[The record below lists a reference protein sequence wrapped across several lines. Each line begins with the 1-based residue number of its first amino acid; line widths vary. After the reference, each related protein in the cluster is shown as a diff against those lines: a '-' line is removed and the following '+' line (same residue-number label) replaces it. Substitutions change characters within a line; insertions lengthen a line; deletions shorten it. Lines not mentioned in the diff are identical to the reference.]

1 MAVALLETS
10 RWHAARIFA
19 IVMPLAMLAAI
30 VLTANHYV
38 IDAAAGAAGAAGA
51 AVALLGL
58 VVARHLHAHPWRPQ
72 FTLFSAEGRGRADI
86 GQGGV

>member
-19 IVMPLAMLAAI
+19 IVMPLAMLDAI

-38 IDAAAGAAGAAGA
+38 IDAAAGA

>member
-38 IDAAAGAAGAAGA
+38 IDAAAGAAGAA
-51 AVALLGL
+51 VALLGL